1 MKLLRLIRVVAV
13 LLLCIVA
20 YAALYETLNAF
31 VFRLSQPAGS
41 WSELLGAPLW
51 GLVFR
56 APRLLFMGTLPM
68 LAIAAVFEW
77 RSIQTKRPYLI
88 WWAVAGI
95 AAAFPFGVPLGQMI
109 FLGRLMPLLVGAICG
124 GFVGLL
130 YWYLAGSS
138 AGNFVKARNSFALKV
153 LNGIALVAGA
163 FIAVQMLGVAW
174 YGVKALRVTISEPS
188 PGSPPFVANSR
199 RGLSVQQKVAL
210 LDFPD
215 ARSCLTQAERERETP
230 DNSRMDWDLI
240 DNSAEAEVCT
250 FRLMSAYGGIN
261 SASKWFEAQGFK
273 PQRIFTPTD
282 PHPRPV
288 DHLSISAGYSI
299 KENGPKFPTK
309 GYIRRW
315 FGSIPYGMNVETEW
329 TLDGTT
335 LNKVRVSFS
344 T

>member
-1 MKLLRLIRVVAV
+1 
-13 LLLCIVA
+13 
-20 YAALYETLNAF
+20 
-31 VFRLSQPAGS
+31 
-41 WSELLGAPLW
+41 
-51 GLVFR
+51 
-56 APRLLFMGTLPM
+56 M

-77 RSIQTKRPYLI
+77 RRIQTKRPYVLWWIAAGIMAVIPFGAPLAHLI
-88 WWAVAGI
+88 APGRLSSFAVA
-95 AAAFPFGVPLGQMI
+95 AVS
-109 FLGRLMPLLVGAICG
+109 GALIG
-124 GFVGLL
+124 SL
-130 YWYLAGSS
+130 YWSLAGAS
-138 AGNFVKARNSFALKV
+138 AGNFGQSANRTVLKI
-153 LNGIALVAGA
+153 LN
-163 FIAVQMLGVAW
+163 GVAW
-174 YGVKALRVTISEPS
+174 AIGALLAVQLIEIGWYGLKALRVTIVEPS
-188 PGSPPFVANSR
+188 PGLPPFVANSR
-199 RGLSVQQKVAL
+199 RGLSVQQKVAM

-273 PQRIFTPTD
+273 PGNIFSPT
-282 PHPRPV
+282 HPYTRPV

-315 FGSIPYGMNVETEW
+315 FGSIPYGMSVNTEW

-344 T
+344 TL